1 MLRMVKRFAV
11 TNRGS
16 MSSDSLPAAKISRR
30 LLVLGAPLILAACQT
45 DNRQPLTTQVSM
57 YGPVPGEPFEV
68 DAVDVAEIDPKFLR
82 QVVDFSGNYAPGTI
96 VVNVEQRFLY
106 LVQPGG
112 KAIRYGVG
120 VGKQGYSYRGWA
132 TIKRK
137 EKWPS
142 WTPTANM
149 IRLQPERYGPYASG
163 MPGGD
168 TNPLGPRALYLY
180 DGDRDTMFRLHGTIE
195 PWSIGEQV
203 SSGCIRLLNQDIID
217 LYERVPLGTRV
228 YVM

>member
-1 MLRMVKRFAV
+1 
-11 TNRGS
+11 
-16 MSSDSLPAAKISRR
+16 MSAHSPSPTRISRR
-30 LLVLGAPLILAACQT
+30 ALIFAAPVLLAACQT
-45 DNRQPLTTQVSM
+45 TRPTPTVSPM
-57 YGPVPGEPFEV
+57 AALYAPVDGEPFVVE
-68 DAVDVAEIDPKFLR
+68 AVDVTEIDPRFLR
-82 QVVDFSGNYAPGTI
+82 QVVDYSGPHAPGT
-96 VVNVEQRFLY
+96 VVVDVEQRFLY

-112 KAIRYGVG
+112 RAIRYGVG

-132 TIKRK
+132 AIKRK

-149 IRLQPERYGPYASG
+149 IRNQPERYGPYAG
-163 MPGGD
+163 GLPGGEA
-168 TNPLGPRALYLY
+168 NPLGPRALYLY
-180 DGDRDTMFRLHGTIE
+180 DGDRDTLFRLHGTIE

-228 YVM
+228 YVQ